1 MGEVSDLMY
10 EREVSINFN
19 DGEDI
24 ARVYA
29 ASPAWM
35 RKFDRFCEENP
46 SEFRAVEDS
55 TENGRV
61 VGRFYEFPKKLI
73 TIRAKSGSLDL
84 TDEQRAALAERGR
97 QNRAKQ
103 LEKQKEAQDGDT

>member
-35 RKFDRFCEENP
+35 RKFDRLCAEHPENFRMTEE
-46 SEFRAVEDS
+46 SR
-55 TENGRV
+55 ENGQV
-61 VGRFYEFPKKLI
+61 VAKFYEFPKSFLSIKTKKRELNL
-73 TIRAKSGSLDL
+73 TEGQRAKARDRLKLG
-84 TDEQRAALAERGR
+84 
-97 QNRAKQ
+97 
-103 LEKQKEAQDGDT
+103 LEKAKETKK

>member
-1 MGEVSDLMY
+1 MSEVSDLMY

-35 RKFDRFCEENP
+35 RKFDRLCEEH
-46 SEFRAVEDS
+46 SENFKMTEESR
-55 TENGRV
+55 ENGRV
-61 VGRFYEFPKKLI
+61 VGKFYEFPKSFLS
-73 TIRAKSGSLDL
+73 IRTKKVTYDL
-84 TDEQRAALAERGR
+84 TPEQKAERAE
-97 QNRAKQ
+97 RARK
-103 LEKQKEAQDGDT
+103 LNERRRGNDNI

>member
-35 RKFDRFCEENP
+35 RKFDRLCDEFPENFKMTEE
-46 SEFRAVEDS
+46 SR
-55 TENGRV
+55 ENGRV
-61 VGRFYEFPKKLI
+61 VAKFYEFPKKFVRI
-73 TIRAKSGSLDL
+73 SKKERAPQAL
-84 TDEQRAALAERGR
+84 TDEQKAARDERLRQWSEKRR
-97 QNRAKQ
+97 QNN
-103 LEKQKEAQDGDT
+103 GDT